1 MPQNPKP
8 RATRASTARGG
19 AKAGAAAGTDTS
31 TAGAS
36 SPATPASKA
45 PAGKTP
51 ASKTTAGKMPAGKAP
66 ARKPAAKAA
75 KAGAPARSAGRGRA
89 TPARSASDSAPLP
102 SERRDHLVSLSAELF
117 AEKGFRAT
125 TVREIAVAAG
135 ILSGSLYH
143 HFSSKESIADEILSR
158 FLNEVLTDYRAAL
171 ETGGDPRAVLEQ
183 IARTGFSSLERH
195 RAAIMMLQND
205 WSYFREQ
212 PQFSYLQKTL
222 AEVERIWIGELKR
235 GVKDGTFRPDLDAK
249 LTYRLFR
256 DTIWVAV
263 RWYQPGG
270 RLTTKQLADQ
280 FSRILFEGITGR

>member
-1 MPQNPKP
+1 MPKSPKP
-8 RATRASTARGG
+8 RGTRAAATATASRP
-19 AKAGAAAGTDTS
+19 AKSRAAAEPTN
-31 TAGAS
+31 
-36 SPATPASKA
+36 P
-45 PAGKTP
+45 
-51 ASKTTAGKMPAGKAP
+51 
-66 ARKPAAKAA
+66 
-75 KAGAPARSAGRGRA
+75 
-89 TPARSASDSAPLP
+89 PLP
-102 SERRDHLVSLSAELF
+102 SERRDHLVSLSADLF

-125 TVREIAVAAG
+125 TVREIADAAG

-158 FLNEVLTDYRAAL
+158 FLNEVLADYRAAL
-171 ETGGDPRAVLEQ
+171 AEGGDPRTTLEK
-183 IARTGFSSLERH
+183 IARTGFDSLERH

-205 WSYFREQ
+205 WNYFREQ
-212 PQFSYLQKTL
+212 ARFDYLQKTL

-235 GVKDGTFRPDLDAK
+235 GVKDGTFRADLDPK

-280 FSRILFEGITGR
+280 FSKILFSGIGA

>member
-1 MPQNPKP
+1 MPKNPKSRSGRTSGGP
-8 RATRASTARGG
+8 RATARTA
-19 AKAGAAAGTDTS
+19 A
-31 TAGAS
+31 
-36 SPATPASKA
+36 
-45 PAGKTP
+45 
-51 ASKTTAGKMPAGKAP
+51 
-66 ARKPAAKAA
+66 KPAAARPAA
-75 KAGAPARSAGRGRA
+75 AAPTG
-89 TPARSASDSAPLP
+89 TLP

-125 TVREIAVAAG
+125 TVREIADAAG

-143 HFSSKESIADEILSR
+143 HFSSKESIADEILSK

-171 ETGGDPRAVLEQ
+171 ASGGTPREVLET

-205 WSYFREQ
+205 WNYFREQ
-212 PQFSYLQKTL
+212 PRFDYLQKTL

-235 GVKDGTFRPDLDAK
+235 GVKDGTFRADLDAK

-263 RWYQPGG
+263 RWYRPGG
-270 RLTTKQLADQ
+270 RLSTKQLADQ
-280 FSRILFEGITGR
+280 FSRILFEGVIA